1 MICRAFT
8 SLYSAQ
14 LDGCAEESEQLALQ
28 QHLRECGGCRR
39 SAAELRSLRWDL
51 AALNPPKATPTLKGE
66 IQIALREEA
75 ELRAT
80 ENRRRQDSIDLWR
93 VRIFSQSIGAVVS
106 LCLFFFVIT
115 GVFRPAYH
123 TISLALDA
131 PDAIFSDVVFDDPT
145 MKLKSLLLL
154 PPPPPPVFAPNGDL
168 LSVGA
173 SLAEDEEIIAT
184 LKVSKDGRASINQIV
199 APVND
204 PSVMTKFSNVIMQQA
219 SFQPVRP
226 KEYISREAVLIMF
239 SMNVPGRASI

>member
-8 SLYSAQ
+8 TLYSAQ
-14 LDGCAEESEQLALQ
+14 LDGRAEESEQLAIQ
-28 QHLRECGGCRR
+28 EHLRECGGCRR
-39 SAAELRSLRWDL
+39 EAAEMRSMLWDL
-51 AALNPPKATPTLKGE
+51 KALEVPKATPTLTGE

-75 ELRAT
+75 EMQAT

-93 VRIFSQSIGAVVS
+93 VRLFSQSIGAVVS

-115 GVFRPAYH
+115 GVFRPAYR
-123 TISLALDA
+123 TISVALDA
-131 PDAIFSDVVFDDPT
+131 SDGIFPDAAFDDPT
-145 MKLKSLLLL
+145 VKLKLLLL
-154 PPPPPPVFAPNGDL
+154 QPPPPPPVFAPNGDL

-184 LKVSKDGRASINQIV
+184 LKVNKDGRASINQFM
-199 APVND
+199 APISD

-226 KEYISREAVLIMF
+226 KEYTSREAVLIMF
-239 SMNVPGRASI
+239 SMTVPGRASI